1 MVVIGAGGTG
11 GASLAGDLLAVANL
25 FVFTAYFLVI
35 KHRRGAGVPAVAL
48 LAGVLLGAA
57 VAVTPVAV
65 VGSDDLFTISGWD
78 WFWLAM
84 MVLVPSTIG
93 HGLMNWA
100 QRYVD
105 VTISS
110 LMTLANPVVTTI
122 GAWLVYDQVLKGVQV
137 VGAAVV
143 VLSLAGI
150 VLAHHRLD
158 VVVAEEPL

>member
-1 MVVIGAGGTG
+1 M
-11 GASLAGDLLAVANL
+11 
-25 FVFTAYFLVI
+25 
-35 KHRRGAGVPAVAL
+35 
-48 LAGVLLGAA
+48 LLGAA

-122 GAWLVYDQVLKGVQV
+122 GAWLVYDQVAQRACRSL
-137 VGAAVV
+137 GAAVV
-143 VLSLAGI
+143 MLSLAGI

>member
-1 MVVIGAGGTG
+1 M
-11 GASLAGDLLAVANL
+11 
-25 FVFTAYFLVI
+25 
-35 KHRRGAGVPAVAL
+35 
-48 LAGVLLGAA
+48 LLGAA
-57 VAVTPVAV
+57 IAVTPVAV
-65 VGSDDLFTISGWD
+65 VGSDDLFTINGWD

-122 GAWLVYDQVLKGVQV
+122 GVWLVYDQVLNGVQV
-137 VGAAVV
+137 LGAAVV